1 MRTRLALFLLL
12 FAIAACSSPQ
22 TEDSIRN
29 LSPDD
34 ATAFVILL
42 DQLNQFAE
50 TQRSSEQEWP
60 FCVGLSIPWQSDRL
74 IDPEFIERLQANAP
88 RNPRIVVISKMDCIK
103 DPQWGYRLPTGEQA
117 FLLTASFNPD
127 VTEQQ
132 GQWVASY
139 ACGPLCGA
147 GNLYRIDMTDGRPFA
162 SRIGQILY

>member
-1 MRTRLALFLLL
+1 MRLCPASFSLLL
-12 FAIAACSSPQ
+12 AITGCSSPK
-22 TEDSIRN
+22 TEDPVRN

-34 ATAFVILL
+34 AAAFVIFL

-60 FCVGLSIPWQSDRL
+60 FCLGLSIPWQSDRL
-74 IDPEFIERLQANAP
+74 LEPEFIERLQANAP
-88 RNPRIVVISKMDCIK
+88 RNPRIVVVSKVDCIK
-103 DPQWGYRLPTGEQA
+103 DPLWGYRLPTGEQA

-127 VTEQQ
+127 VTVQQ

-147 GNLYRIDMTDGRPFA
+147 GNLYRIDMTNGRPFA